1 MTSDWWAGKRG
12 VRGFRRGGRPG
23 GGGGIIFALARRFFS
38 ATAALLG
45 KGAVA
50 KWSGRA
56 LQKLEA
62 PVQFRPAPPIYQS
75 PPGGGGAERARAPR
89 PPGRRSSRFGRA
101 GQEVLPTRMLAG
113 FRETNRRAGPFA
125 PEPGKG
131 CAGRHILSGPRRR
144 AAGRALTPPLPRWK
158 KHRQVLARGLRCRP
172 GCGWTLPGA
181 LVRRV
186 WLQHPATSPDPS
198 SYQTFRARSSRPGEV
213 LLQVWRDR
221 DRRELRRHGCGRMKN
236 GRRGLIGYDPGL
248 LRASGRGEGGAVALS
263 GLGCFLAKGWEGLTP
278 KGS

>member
-75 PPGGGGAERARAPR
+75 PPGGGGGGTGTRTTTSGEALVAVRAGGAGGPADPNVSGLPRNKSSRGPLRSGTGEGLRGATHPLRPASTSRRARSDPAAPALEKAPAGARARASL
-89 PPGRRSSRFGRA
+89 SSWLWLDPA
-101 GQEVLPTRMLAG
+101 G
-113 FRETNRRAGPFA
+113 
-125 PEPGKG
+125 
-131 CAGRHILSGPRRR
+131 
-144 AAGRALTPPLPRWK
+144 
-158 KHRQVLARGLRCRP
+158 
-172 GCGWTLPGA
+172 
-181 LVRRV
+181 
-186 WLQHPATSPDPS
+186 
-198 SYQTFRARSSRPGEV
+198 
-213 LLQVWRDR
+213 
-221 DRRELRRHGCGRMKN
+221 
-236 GRRGLIGYDPGL
+236 
-248 LRASGRGEGGAVALS
+248 
-263 GLGCFLAKGWEGLTP
+263 GLGPAGLASAPGHLP
-278 KGS
+278 